1 MVQIIL
7 FFLLMT
13 VCMLLHPEASF
24 QHATIGLTLWF
35 ERMIPT
41 LLPFMILS
49 STAIKLG
56 VSDKIASL
64 FHPLLRVLFKGSKN
78 VSFGLFMGFL
88 CGFPMGARIAAD
100 LYENHLISKR
110 EAEFLLY
117 ISNNIGPIYFC
128 TFALPL
134 IGQQNVPLLL
144 LGMYGIPLIY
154 GIILRYTRFQDMDS
168 NGFADTVTAQKK
180 LTFSDVLLAL
190 NDAVNGSVKNMLS
203 LGGYMILF
211 HLLNLIPELF
221 LKENAIY
228 IYPMVEITGG
238 LVAFQDVFPIY
249 SLVMLSFGGLCCLT
263 QTYSCIAATDLSI
276 SKYAFHKSV
285 IALLSLMYYT
295 LIFTF

>member
-7 FFLLMT
+7 FFFLMT
-13 VCMLLHPEASF
+13 ACMLLRPEVSF
-24 QHATIGLTLWF
+24 QHATIGLNVWF

-49 STAIKLG
+49 SMVIKLG

-64 FHPLLRVLFKGSKN
+64 FHPLLHAIFKTSKN

-88 CGFPMGARIAAD
+88 CGFPMGARISAD
-100 LYENHLISKR
+100 LYENNLISKR

-117 ISNNIGPIYFC
+117 ISNNIGPVYFC
-128 TFALPL
+128 TFALPI
-134 IGQQNVPLLL
+134 IGQKNVLLLL
-144 LGMYGIPLIY
+144 LGMYGVPIMY
-154 GIILRYTRFQDMDS
+154 GILLRYTHFKTMNFDAVNPITKQ
-168 NGFADTVTAQKK
+168 QKK
-180 LTFSDVLLAL
+180 LTLSDVLTAL
-190 NDAVNGSVKNMLS
+190 NESINVSVKNILS
-203 LGGYMILF
+203 LGGYMVLF
-211 HLLNLIPELF
+211 NMINSLPELF

-263 QTYSCIAATDLSI
+263 QTYSCIASTDLNI
-276 SKYAFHKSV
+276 SKYAFHKSI

-295 LIFTF
+295 FIFTF